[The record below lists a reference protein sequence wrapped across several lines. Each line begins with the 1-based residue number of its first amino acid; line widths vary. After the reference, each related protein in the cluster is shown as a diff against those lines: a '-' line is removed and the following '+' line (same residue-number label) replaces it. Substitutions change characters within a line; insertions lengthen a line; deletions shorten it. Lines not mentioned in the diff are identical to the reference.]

1 MLHFHQFTC
10 LLFAGIFSTALCCQI
25 PQWERIS
32 QHAVPPQPALSA
44 AAIAGQTATAAVTA
58 QSQSVTSAVSATA
71 APAVETTAP
80 AQTTALTTTAPI
92 PHTELVCTAE
102 MVQAAAC
109 ESSAEIPSEPTVTET
124 VPAATEPAAAA
135 LELQPIEAQTLLG
148 AQETWFK
155 AYMDYRTITDT
166 ASRQYQLQQSAWTD
180 DQGLRRLGE
189 DYLVAMGTGWLNEGC
204 GERFQVT
211 LDSGAQ
217 FTTLTAHA
225 GTVPAEAVPMCWNLL
240 WTRPCCLRRHSR
252 RERFPSTP
260 NWRETSPKLPA
271 FRKATDCILSDSA
284 GRAII
289 GAERKCES
297 YEKAPENP
305 AVSTGSALP
314 QPVSLLPSENSVE
327 PLSV

>member
-10 LLFAGIFSTALCCQI
+10 LLFAGIFGTALCCQI

-58 QSQSVTSAVSATA
+58 QLQSVTSAVSATA
-71 APAVETTAP
+71 TPVVETTAP

-102 MVQAAAC
+102 MVQ
-109 ESSAEIPSEPTVTET
+109 
-124 VPAATEPAAAA
+124 AAA

-217 FTTLTAHA
+217 FTVTVGDVKADCHTDSTRRYRACGSGANVLEFIVDTPMLSAEAQQA
-225 GTVPAEAVPMCWNLL
+225 GTVSVYAELAGNIAEIARIP
-240 WTRPCCLRRHSR
+240 
-252 RERFPSTP
+252 E
-260 NWRETSPKLPA
+260 
-271 FRKATDCILSDSA
+271 SD
-284 GRAII
+284 
-289 GAERKCES
+289 
-297 YEKAPENP
+297 
-305 AVSTGSALP
+305 
-314 QPVSLLPSENSVE
+314 
-327 PLSV
+327 

>member
-10 LLFAGIFSTALCCQI
+10 LLFAGIFGTALCCQI

-44 AAIAGQTATAAVTA
+44 AATARQTATAAVTA
-58 QSQSVTSAVSATA
+58 QSQSVTSAVSTTA

-124 VPAATEPAAAA
+124 VPAATETAAAA
-135 LELQPIEAQTLLG
+135 LKLQPIEAQTLLG

-217 FTTLTAHA
+217 FTVTVGDVKADCHTDSTRRYRACGSGANVLEFIVDTPMLSAEAQQA
-225 GTVPAEAVPMCWNLL
+225 GTVSVYAELAGNIAEIARIP
-240 WTRPCCLRRHSR
+240 
-252 RERFPSTP
+252 E
-260 NWRETSPKLPA
+260 
-271 FRKATDCILSDSA
+271 SD
-284 GRAII
+284 
-289 GAERKCES
+289 
-297 YEKAPENP
+297 
-305 AVSTGSALP
+305 
-314 QPVSLLPSENSVE
+314 
-327 PLSV
+327 